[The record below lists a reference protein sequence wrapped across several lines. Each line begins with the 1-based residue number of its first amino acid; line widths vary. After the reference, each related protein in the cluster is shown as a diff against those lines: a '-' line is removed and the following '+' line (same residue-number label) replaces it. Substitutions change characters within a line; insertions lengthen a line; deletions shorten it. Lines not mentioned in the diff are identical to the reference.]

1 MPLVR
6 QWTVFDDCEILVWQ
20 IAESPEVL
28 LQDLIVAVEEW
39 EEFKTISHP
48 QKQLEWLTGRRAMQA
63 LIESKGRRYEGMV
76 KDEYGKPHLKHRIA
90 EISITHTVQYVG
102 VTLHPVKPL
111 GIDMERMADKLARVA
126 HKFLSDSESQYAK
139 LELSQLV
146 TYWCAKE
153 ALYKLHGTRQLSF
166 KEQIFIEPFM
176 DTDSYV
182 EGFIEYHTIPK
193 QRHQLHRFWVEDFC
207 GVVAV

>member
-20 IAESPEVL
+20 IGESPEKL
-28 LQDLIVAVEEW
+28 LKELIVTAEEW

-48 QKQLEWLTGRRAMQA
+48 QKQLEWLTGRRAMQV
-63 LIESKGRRYEGMV
+63 LVESTGGCYKGML

-90 EISITHTVQYVG
+90 EVSLTHTLRYVG
-102 VTLHPVKPL
+102 VTLHPVKSL

-126 HKFLSDSESQYAK
+126 PKFLSEEEKEHAQM
-139 LELSQLV
+139 ELSKLV

-166 KEQIFIEPFM
+166 KDHIAVEAFQ
-176 DTDSYV
+176 DTDAYV
-182 EGFIEYHTIPK
+182 QGSIGFNDLPR
-193 QRHQLHRFWVEDFC
+193 QFHQLHRFWVEDFC